1 MTSGDARDPDAA
13 TGSVTIDRLVD
24 PSDPD
29 LVALLTACVADL
41 NERYPDYSPDPV
53 VAGAEYFVARLDGR
67 GVGCVGLR
75 DIGGGRGE
83 IKRMFVHVDGR
94 RRGIAARLVTALEER
109 AGERGMT
116 SVVLETGIRQPE
128 AIALYIA
135 VGYTPIDAFG
145 EYASSPLS
153 RCFGK
158 AVPST
163 RH

>member
-1 MTSGDARDPDAA
+1 MTSGDAHGADAA

-24 PSDPD
+24 PSDID

-67 GVGCVGLR
+67 PVGCVGIR
-75 DIGGGRGE
+75 DVGGGRGE
-83 IKRMFVHVDGR
+83 IKRMFVAVEGR
-94 RRGIAARLVTALEER
+94 RRGIAARLVDALEHR
-109 AGERGMT
+109 AADRGMT

-145 EYASSPLS
+145 EYANSPLS
-153 RCFGK
+153 RCLGK
-158 AVPST
+158 DMPDT
-163 RH
+163 HL

>member
-1 MTSGDARDPDAA
+1 MTSGDVHDADA
-13 TGSVTIDRLVD
+13 TTGSVTIDRLVD
-24 PSDPD
+24 PTDTD

-75 DIGGGRGE
+75 DIGDGRGE
-83 IKRMFVHVDGR
+83 IKRMFVAVEGR

-109 AGERGMT
+109 AADRGMT
-116 SVVLETGIRQPE
+116 TVVLETGIRQPE

-153 RCFGK
+153 RCYGK
-158 AVPST
+158 SLD
-163 RH
+163 